1 LSSYSGEGGGV
12 EVRPVAGRREMRAF
26 LELTR
31 RIYRDDPQW
40 VEPLRGELK
49 KVLDPSKHPFH
60 QHAEVEYYLAH
71 RNGEVVGRVAA
82 FVNHR
87 FNEFHESKVGGFGFF
102 ECVEDVAAARAL
114 LAAADGWSRRHG
126 MELLHGPFNFST
138 NDEFCSPGVLL
149 EGFEFPPVLL
159 MGHTPPYYAGL
170 LEACGFRKSKDLLSY
185 WIEGDSPPERLAEG
199 VERIRKRQ
207 NVTIRPLRVR
217 DLDRD
222 IGRIK
227 EIYHSAWERNWG
239 FVPMTDP
246 EFDYL
251 AHSIRAVMDPRFC
264 VLAEVEGEPV
274 AFALQLPDLNK
285 VVRHMDGRMFPVG
298 WLKFLWHRRRVD
310 VARVLTLGVKPGYR
324 HRGFDSMLILHLF
337 SEGLKAGYSGAECG
351 WILEDN
357 VPMRR
362 GLERIGGRAYKVYRV
377 YEKPVE
383 RQP

>member
-1 LSSYSGEGGGV
+1 MSGSSGDGGGV
-12 EVRPVAGRREMRAF
+12 EVRSVAGRREMTAF

-31 RIYRDDPQW
+31 RIYSDDPQW
-40 VEPLRGELK
+40 VEPLRWELK

-71 RNGEVVGRVAA
+71 REGEVVGRVAA

-102 ECVEDVAAARAL
+102 ECVDDVAVARAL
-114 LAAADGWSRRHG
+114 LAAAEGWSRRHG

-138 NDEFCSPGVLL
+138 NDEFCSPGVLV
-149 EGFEFPPVLL
+149 EGFEYPPVLL

-170 LEACGFRKSKDLLSY
+170 LEGCGFRKSKDLLSY
-185 WIEGDSPPERLAEG
+185 WIEGDSPPERLVEG
-199 VERIRKRQ
+199 VERIRERQ
-207 NVTIRPLRVR
+207 KVTIRPLSVK
-217 DLDRD
+217 DLDSD

-264 VLAEVEGEPV
+264 VLAEVEGEAV
-274 AFALQLPDLNK
+274 AFALQLPDLNQ
-285 VVRHMDGRMFPVG
+285 VVKHMDGRMFPVG
-298 WLKFLWHRRRVD
+298 WLKFLWYRRRVNA
-310 VARVLTLGVKPGYR
+310 ARVLTLGVKPGYR

-357 VPMRR
+357 MPMRR

-377 YEKPVE
+377 YERPLE
-383 RQP
+383 EQP